1 MSCNQRQYMQDVYL
15 VMEKVGF
22 KKDIYLVPLFFLKKK
37 TVNNEG
43 MYLYLKNA
51 IMNIYV
57 ASY

>member
-1 MSCNQRQYMQDVYL
+1 MQDVYL

-37 TVNNEG
+37 TVNNDG
-43 MYLYLKNA
+43 MYLYHKNA